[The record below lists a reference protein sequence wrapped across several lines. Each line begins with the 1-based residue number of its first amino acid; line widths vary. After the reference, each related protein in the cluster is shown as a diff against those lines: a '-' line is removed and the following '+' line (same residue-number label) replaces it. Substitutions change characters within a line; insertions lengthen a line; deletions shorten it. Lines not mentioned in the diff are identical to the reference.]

1 MGRGVNMRKNLSV
14 NFIYKII
21 FTTLLILT
29 CASYIIAIKIS
40 VNIGREQAK
49 ATHSELLSLYMEK
62 MDATFFNADS
72 FLINYIST
80 SDDILEQVR
89 PKDDLKHELA
99 KISIRQDLA
108 NGVLLHSD
116 IDAFFYYNVGDDVY
130 IQARS
135 AQIKDIHLN
144 LKSEIFQLIHSGRQM
159 TSSWKLV
166 KMQDEYFMIRMEKY
180 RTAYV
185 GAWISLESI
194 VSSLKETYQKEDGD
208 AAIFDKDGNML
219 TNTVLHLEGRPML
232 DSEIIKSPDGESF
245 LQLCRE
251 SKRTRLVI
259 AAYISNSVIY
269 EAILKTSIVLTGVI
283 FVIVLLIIFAM
294 IILKRILFNPLFE
307 LYENMGKIKAGDLTI
322 RMRPDIWQH
331 EFNIVYHAF
340 NDMMDEVGRLRIDV
354 YEQQIKYQK
363 MWLQYLQVQ
372 IQPHFFL
379 NTLNLI
385 YSMSRLEQNQM
396 IQKLSLY
403 LVKYFRYL
411 FREPLSYVTLETEL
425 KHVKNYLEIQK
436 MRFPGRFEYD
446 IQISDSEKNGIIPP
460 LIIQTFVENC
470 IKHAGYTNKVGMIG
484 VIAKRYG
491 INIEITI
498 SDNGKGF
505 SVEMLK
511 LLNDENKTISRDK
524 IYNVGIDNARLRL
537 KLFFDNNYY
546 NMFYN
551 SQGAVV
557 KLVIPYME
565 VKNSVQRDFD

>member
-1 MGRGVNMRKNLSV
+1 MRRSLSV

-21 FTTLLILT
+21 FTALLILT
-29 CASYIIAIKIS
+29 CASYIFAIKVS
-40 VNIGREQAK
+40 MDIGREQAK
-49 ATHSELLSLYMEK
+49 ATHSELLGLYMEK
-62 MDATFFNADS
+62 LDATFSNADN
-72 FLINYIST
+72 FLINYTST
-80 SDDILEQVR
+80 SDDVLEQVR
-89 PKDDLKHELA
+89 PDNELSNELA
-99 KISIRQDLA
+99 KIAIYKDLS

-116 IDAFFYYNVGDDVY
+116 IDAFFYYNLQDDVY

-135 AQIKDIHLN
+135 SQIQDINLN
-144 LKSEIFQLIHSGRQM
+144 LKTEILQLIQSGESI

-166 KMQDEYFMIRMEKY
+166 MIRDDYYMIRMEKY
-180 RTAYV
+180 MTAYV

-194 VSSLKETYQKEDGD
+194 VRSLKETYQKEDGD
-208 AAIFDKDGNML
+208 AVIFDKDGNRL
-219 TNTVLHLEGRPML
+219 TDTVLDLQERQTL
-232 DSEIIKSPDGESF
+232 DSEIIKSGGGQSF
-245 LQLCRE
+245 LRLCQE

-259 AAYISNSVIY
+259 TAYISENVIF
-269 EAILKTSIVLTGVI
+269 EGLQKTSIVLTSLI
-283 FVIVLLIIFAM
+283 LVIVMLIIFAM
-294 IILKRILFNPLFE
+294 LILKRILFNPLFE
-307 LYENMGKIKAGDLTI
+307 LYQNMKKIEEGDLSV

-331 EFNIVYHAF
+331 EFDIVYHAF
-340 NDMMDEVGRLRIDV
+340 NDMMDEVSRLRIDV

-385 YSMSRLEQNQM
+385 YSMSRLEQNDM

-403 LVKYFRYL
+403 LVRYFRYL
-411 FREPLSYVTLETEL
+411 FREPLSYVTIDTEL

-436 MRFPGRFEYD
+436 MRFPGKFEYD
-446 IQISDSEKNGIIPP
+446 IQISDAEKHAIIPP
-460 LIIQTFVENC
+460 LVLQTFVENC
-470 IKHAGYTNKVGMIG
+470 IKHAGYTNKLGRISVMAQRHGTN
-484 VIAKRYG
+484 V
-491 INIEITI
+491 EITI

-511 LLNDENKTISRDK
+511 LLNDETKTISRDK
-524 IYNVGIDNARLRL
+524 IYHIGIDNARLRL

-546 NMFYN
+546 TLFYN

-565 VKNSVQRDFD
+565 VSNGVQRDFD